1 MPVEEPEPGAI
12 LALDYG
18 RKRVGAAVSDALH
31 LTVRPVEVVE
41 RRNRASLFRK
51 LRLIAREQ
59 NARQVIVGYP
69 LNLDGSVSPMAHEAA
84 AFAAR
89 LKKELSIPV
98 KLVDERLTSW
108 AAQSMGAAKSPATRS
123 RDGKSPNGND
133 AIAAAI
139 LLQDYLE
146 STRLSR
152 ASRPSEEK

>member
-1 MPVEEPEPGAI
+1 MEASSGSLPVEEPEPGAI

-89 LKKELSIPV
+89 LQ
-98 KLVDERLTSW
+98 ER
-108 AAQSMGAAKSPATRS
+108 AEHPRQVGR
-123 RDGKSPNGND
+123 
-133 AIAAAI
+133 
-139 LLQDYLE
+139 
-146 STRLSR
+146 
-152 ASRPSEEK
+152 